1 MIEKKNMNLRKRLM
15 YQCMH
20 MGTKELDLLLGEF
33 AKKKLKNLSIKQL
46 KELDLIL
53 KYNDHSLF
61 LYITKKMKP
70 PNIIYN
76 QTLKNII
83 LFNKYLNIEI

>member
-15 YQCMH
+15 YQCTH

-46 KELDLIL
+46 KELDVIL
-53 KYNDHSLF
+53 KYNDRSLF
-61 LYITKKMKP
+61 LYITKKVKP

-76 QTLKNII
+76 QTLKSII
-83 LFNKYLNIEI
+83 LFNKYLNTES

>member
-15 YQCMH
+15 YQCTH

-53 KYNDHSLF
+53 KYNDHNNSTVEPRT
-61 LYITKKMKP
+61 TKAFRVK
-70 PNIIYN
+70 
-76 QTLKNII
+76 
-83 LFNKYLNIEI
+83 

>member
-1 MIEKKNMNLRKRLM
+1 
-15 YQCMH
+15 

-53 KYNDHSLF
+53 KYNDRKLF
-61 LYITKKMKP
+61 LIFTKRMKP
-70 PNIIYN
+70 PKIIYN
-76 QTLKNII
+76 QTLKSII
-83 LFNKYLNIEI
+83 LFNRNINIYL